1 MSVAQIGCATKPEQ
15 AGGAEAESVE
25 AYGFGSHGKVIFDA
39 SGNVRKK
46 IDGHYLSKAT
56 IREAVQEFMDMEG
69 SEKPD

>member
-1 MSVAQIGCATKPEQ
+1 M
-15 AGGAEAESVE
+15 
-25 AYGFGSHGKVIFDA
+25 VIFDA

-56 IREAVQEFMDMEG
+56 IREAVQEVMDMEG